1 MLNQFADGPA
11 GRPRR
16 PWRQGAARLGLAL
29 ALLAGAPLA
38 QAALW
43 GFVDQDGVAH
53 FASEQLDERYEL
65 FARTPTKGGV
75 DAGPGVTAPLSRSGR
90 AGELASTAGAGLQP
104 APAAKSLTPPR
115 HLAMLDQLPAYKANR
130 KHLQAA
136 AKAHGLD
143 YALLKAVSAAESGFN
158 PQAVSPKGAI
168 GLMQVMPATAERY
181 GVAGDKARSVEQK
194 LADPGINARTGA
206 RYLAYLLKLFPGR
219 TELAVAAYNA
229 GEGAVARYKQQ
240 VPPFKETQNYVKTVM
255 QLYAAFRPDGLPGAT
270 LAATDPPAP
279 SARRQGQRV
288 RMQLR
293 PDVRSEARA
302 GGLNPDS

>member
-1 MLNQFADGPA
+1 MLNVFADGPA
-11 GRPRR
+11 GRLRR
-16 PWRQGAARLGLAL
+16 PWRQRAARLGLAL

-38 QAALW
+38 QAELW

-53 FASEQLDERYEL
+53 FAAEQLDERYEL
-65 FARTPTKGGV
+65 FSRTPSKDGADTG
-75 DAGPGVTAPLSRSGR
+75 AGVTATLSPNG
-90 AGELASTAGAGLQP
+90 GLRP
-104 APAAKSLTPPR
+104 EPAAKALAPPR

-130 KHLQAA
+130 KHLQEA

-181 GVAGDKARSVEQK
+181 GIAGDKQRSVAQK
-194 LADPGINARTGA
+194 LADPRINARTGA
-206 RYLAYLLKLFPGR
+206 RYLAY
-219 TELAVAAYNA
+219 AAYNA

-255 QLYAAFRPDGLPGAT
+255 QLYAAFRPDGALVAD
-270 LAATDPPAP
+270 AQPAP
-279 SARRQGQRV
+279 GVSGARRQGQRV
-288 RMQLR
+288 RMQLGAAAR
-293 PDVRSEARA
+293 PESRAEARLDTQA
-302 GGLNPDS
+302 ARSNPDS